1 MTLYVVGDVQ
11 GCADAF
17 DKLLTKIRFR
27 RRRDELWLVGDLV
40 NRGPSSR
47 DVLRTVMALGDRVT
61 CVLGN
66 HDLHLLATAAGVR
79 DPSATDTFHD
89 ILRSSDA
96 EELLNWLRAR
106 PLVYRDKARRKVL
119 VHAGIPPI
127 WKVKHAMR
135 YAAEIEA
142 LLRDAAWES
151 SLRDM
156 YGETPT
162 QWKPTLKPA
171 ERRRFTVNALT
182 RMRYCDARGR
192 LDFTFSG
199 APGTQPGHLMPW
211 FDVPGKSRKKWH
223 IVFGHWSALG
233 VLLRDDLTA
242 VDSGCVWGG
251 ELTAV
256 PLDPEGP
263 PVSVACAYCG
273 P

>member
-17 DKLLTKIRFR
+17 EKLLKKISFR

-40 NRGPSSR
+40 NRGPNSR
-47 DVLRTVMALGDRVT
+47 DVLRKVMGLGDRVT
-61 CVLGN
+61 SVLGN

-79 DPSATDTFHD
+79 DTSATDTFQD
-89 ILRSSDA
+89 ILRSRDA
-96 EELLNWLRAR
+96 EELVNWLRGR
-106 PLVYRDKARRKVL
+106 PLIHRDKARRMVL

-127 WKVKHAMR
+127 WKVKQAVRHAQ
-135 YAAEIEA
+135 EIET
-142 LLRDAAWES
+142 LLRGKNWEA
-151 SLRDM
+151 SLRSM
-156 YGETPT
+156 YGETPV
-162 QWKPTLKPA
+162 QWKPGL
-171 ERRRFTVNALT
+171 RDSDRQRFTINALT

-256 PLDPEGP
+256 PLDPDGAP
-263 PVSVACAYCG
+263 ISVSCDYC
-273 P
+273 